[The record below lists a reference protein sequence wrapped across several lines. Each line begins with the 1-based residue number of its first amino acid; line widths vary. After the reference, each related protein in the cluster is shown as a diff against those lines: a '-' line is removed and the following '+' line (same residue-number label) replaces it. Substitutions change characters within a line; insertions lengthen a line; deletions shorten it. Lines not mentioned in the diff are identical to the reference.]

1 MTAAQKTAKEKF
13 KKAIEYRKKTSCT
26 LKQAFA
32 HVYGKK
38 TVGSIK
44 KKAAKKKAAPKKK
57 TAPKKKAT
65 RNYGSHKDTGSHN
78 VRVSVVSGIGK
89 LDKDLIKK
97 LDSVQKEIDHTETAI
112 YNFNHWKKRLIAE
125 KGSQFFNNA
134 MKGAKR
140 YLSELKKHKAE
151 LKKLI

>member
-13 KKAIEYRKKTSCT
+13 KKAIAYRKKTGCS

-32 HVYGKK
+32 YVYGKK
-38 TVGSIK
+38 KISGV
-44 KKAAKKKAAPKKK
+44 KKKAAPKKK
-57 TAPKKKAT
+57 AATKKKEASKK
-65 RNYGSHKDTGSHN
+65 YGSLHKDSKSHN
-78 VRVSVVSGIGK
+78 VNIRVMSGIGK
-89 LDKDLIKK
+89 IDKNLIKK
-97 LDSVQKEIDHTETAI
+97 LDAVQKEIDHTETAI

-125 KGSQFFNNA
+125 KGSQFFNGA

-140 YLSELKKHKAE
+140 YLSEMKKHKAE